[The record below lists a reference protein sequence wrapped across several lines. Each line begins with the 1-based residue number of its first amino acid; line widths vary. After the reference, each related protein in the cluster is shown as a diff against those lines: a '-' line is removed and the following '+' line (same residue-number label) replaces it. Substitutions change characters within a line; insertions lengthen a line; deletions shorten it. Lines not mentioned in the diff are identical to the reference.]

1 MSKKSLLLK
10 KFCNKHTMFVAVN
23 ISGTEIEFALIDD
36 KAKIVSKFS
45 ISTQNKRTEDQYTTE
60 IKNVFDYLQVNKTEI
75 THAAILSNIPK
86 FDRIVKDFLKAYI
99 KIEPIIISNKDI
111 PLECKKSINLTDV
124 PVDIFAGCYACNKK
138 YGSNVV
144 FVNFDTIVTF
154 SSCVDNEF
162 IGYSVFPGLDLLA
175 SVVHEQIAEYPE
187 IIIEATQDSMGTD
200 RYNALNVGVFNG
212 VVGACD
218 CIIQNIIDEY
228 KNKQFR
234 VVATC
239 KKPELLQ
246 YSKTINLID
255 PDLRIKSIIECA
267 KNKMLGI

>member
-1 MSKKSLLLK
+1 
-10 KFCNKHTMFVAVN
+10 MFVAVN

-45 ISTQNKRTEDQYTTE
+45 ISTQNKRTDDQYTTE

-75 THAAILSNIPK
+75 THAAILSNVPK
-86 FDRIVKDFLKAYI
+86 FDHIVEEFLKAYI
-99 KIEPIIISNKDI
+99 KIEPIIISNNDI
-111 PLECKKSINLTDV
+111 PFVHDESINV
-124 PVDIFAGCYACNKK
+124 GNIPVDIFAGCYACNKK

-144 FVNFDTIVTF
+144 FINFDTIITF
-154 SSCVDNEF
+154 SLCVDNEF

-175 SVVHEQIAEYPE
+175 SAVHEQVAEYPE
-187 IIIEATQDSMGTD
+187 IMIEATQKCTAVD

-212 VVGACD
+212 VIGACD
-218 CIIQNIIDEY
+218 NIIQNIVSEY
-228 KNKQFR
+228 RNKQFK

-246 YSKTINLID
+246 YSRTINFID
-255 PDLRIKSIIECA
+255 ADLRIKSIIECA